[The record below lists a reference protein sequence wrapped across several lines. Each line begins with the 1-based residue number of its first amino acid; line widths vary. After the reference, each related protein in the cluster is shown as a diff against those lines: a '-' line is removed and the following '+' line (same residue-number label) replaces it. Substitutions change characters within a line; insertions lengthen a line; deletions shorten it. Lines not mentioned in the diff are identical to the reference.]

1 MFKCN
6 AIKSYE
12 PLDESNHRLLQFLFV
27 SLLLYRNVFETVTS
41 DARQKRP
48 DVSLADL
55 QCGKFLD
62 MPELDDLSEEEFSS
76 PDVIETVYQALKSKR
91 REFEA
96 NPPELSENLSENLK
110 TLADVFNLSEAEQVL
125 MAFLALTVAP
135 ISFSLFNLLE
145 AVHNSQNKQSSFRQV
160 TANFLASISDCSA
173 DEFYRALSPQG
184 NLCRNSLIRLD
195 NMPSD
200 YEDYVRIESGLAD
213 SLLDS
218 KQSIQ
223 ELLSQSLVKSQ
234 EGTLQLEDF
243 TYLEPALPL
252 LVTYLKNAHEN
263 KKIGVNVLLYGP
275 PGTGKTELS
284 RAIAKTLD
292 AELYEV
298 PVSGQMDAN
307 KPFKSREMALT
318 TSLSLL
324 KNNSHAFLVYD
335 EAQDFFKN
343 GRFEDLLFKTVYTT
357 GVHDKGT
364 TNKFLETN
372 PVPMIWIT
380 NSIEAM
386 DPAYLRRFDFCLEVG
401 VPPLRQREKI
411 ITKKAGH
418 LLLES
423 GVRSIAERADIAPAL
438 IDRTAKVISEIKGP
452 KEALQ
457 KHFITHLNAS
467 LCTMGKSPVEVP
479 QGIDSAEFYDPAFST
494 ADVDLTQITQGLKEA
509 TVARLCLYGVPG
521 TGKTAWAN
529 DLGKQLGKRVI
540 VKRCSDLLNCY
551 LGLTEKQIA
560 EAFREAKSENAIL
573 VIDEADSF
581 LQKRSSAHHSWEVTQ
596 VNEMLTQ
603 IEHFEGI
610 FIATTNALDAM
621 DEACLRRFDLKIKFD
636 YLDSEK
642 AKALFKRYCDKLFRN
657 QPVEAV
663 LLNSVGTLRSLA
675 PGDFATVFNQS
686 RFNPLKTPEEFLHRL
701 EKECHIKNAHSHQRA
716 IGFSIS

>member
-110 TLADVFNLSEAEQVL
+110 TFADVFNLSEAEQVL
-125 MAFLALTVAP
+125 MAFLALTFAP

-145 AVHNSQNKQSSFRQV
+145 AVHNLQNKQSSFRQV

-364 TNKFLETN
+364 TNKFLEAN

-438 IDRTAKVISEIKGP
+438 IDRTAKVISEINGT
-452 KEALQ
+452 KEELQ

-467 LCTMGKSPVEVP
+467 LCTMGRSPVEVP

-551 LGLTEKQIA
+551 LGMTEKQIA
-560 EAFREAKSENAIL
+560 EAFREAKNENAIL

-581 LQKRSSAHHSWEVTQ
+581 LHKRSSAHHSWEVTQ

-636 YLDSEK
+636 YLGSEK
-642 AKALFKRYCDKLFRN
+642 AKALFKRYCDKLFQN
-657 QPVEAV
+657 QSVEAA
-663 LLNSVGTLRSLA
+663 LLNAVGTLRSLA

-716 IGFSIS
+716 IGFSKS

>member
-145 AVHNSQNKQSSFRQV
+145 AVHNLQNKQSSFRQV

-223 ELLSQSLVKSQ
+223 EQLSQSLVKSQ

-243 TYLEPALPL
+243 IYLEPALPL

-364 TNKFLETN
+364 TNKFL
-372 PVPMIWIT
+372 
-380 NSIEAM
+380 
-386 DPAYLRRFDFCLEVG
+386 
-401 VPPLRQREKI
+401 
-411 ITKKAGH
+411 
-418 LLLES
+418 
-423 GVRSIAERADIAPAL
+423 
-438 IDRTAKVISEIKGP
+438 
-452 KEALQ
+452 
-457 KHFITHLNAS
+457 
-467 LCTMGKSPVEVP
+467 
-479 QGIDSAEFYDPAFST
+479 
-494 ADVDLTQITQGLKEA
+494 
-509 TVARLCLYGVPG
+509 
-521 TGKTAWAN
+521 
-529 DLGKQLGKRVI
+529 
-540 VKRCSDLLNCY
+540 
-551 LGLTEKQIA
+551 
-560 EAFREAKSENAIL
+560 
-573 VIDEADSF
+573 
-581 LQKRSSAHHSWEVTQ
+581 
-596 VNEMLTQ
+596 
-603 IEHFEGI
+603 
-610 FIATTNALDAM
+610 
-621 DEACLRRFDLKIKFD
+621 
-636 YLDSEK
+636 
-642 AKALFKRYCDKLFRN
+642 
-657 QPVEAV
+657 
-663 LLNSVGTLRSLA
+663 
-675 PGDFATVFNQS
+675 
-686 RFNPLKTPEEFLHRL
+686 
-701 EKECHIKNAHSHQRA
+701 
-716 IGFSIS
+716 